1 MKLVVTLVLTFA
13 AVFALP
19 VENELQEIS
28 PNFDALRDTIFLVF
42 TRFNPTV
49 AQIVDIN
56 DMSTV
61 RNSNYD
67 PARPTRVIIHGQ
79 LSDGQSE
86 LNIVLTAA
94 YLASSDVNVVVV
106 DWGEFIFS
114 CSNTIEEFKII
125 LQVRELKL

>member
-1 MKLVVTLVLTFA
+1 MKLVVTLVLTIA

-19 VENELQEIS
+19 VENGFQEIS
-28 PNFDALRDTIFLVF
+28 PNFDALRDTVFLVF
-42 TRFNPTV
+42 TRFNPTL

-67 PARPTRVIIHGQ
+67 PTRPTRVIIHGQ

-94 YLASSDVNVVVV
+94 YLASSDVNVIVV
-106 DWGEFIFS
+106 DWGEFKLS
-114 CSNTIEEFKII
+114 CMKPIEKFGFI
-125 LQVRELKL
+125 LQVWELKR